1 MNKGFYILIFIAL
14 GFGQLKA
21 QQTSKQQKELEAQRI
36 RLKKEIKQ
44 INTILFKNSKTR
56 KNALTEVEDLQVKLN
71 VRSELIRVT
80 NQQANLLTSK
90 IRINEKNISVQRK
103 ELEDLK
109 SEYANLIRKSYES
122 KSLQNRLM
130 FLFSSENF
138 LQAYKRL
145 QYLKQYARYRRRQ
158 GKAISEKTK
167 LLQELNQ
174 MLSNEKADK
183 ILLIEENRI
192 FQKEIEKEK
201 KEQNSLIK
209 NLERRQKKLASQIS
223 KKEKQQRAIDR
234 EINRLIREA
243 IAASNS
249 RAGKKGKKTF
259 QLTPEAKLL
268 ADNFISNKGRLP
280 WPLEKGIVVQG
291 FGRQRH
297 PVVKTTII
305 QSNGVVIATEPL
317 AQVRAVFE
325 GEVMS
330 VIVIKGSNPS
340 VLIRHGNFITLYT
353 NLAKLYVKKG
363 EKVNAKQAIGEVF
376 TNQQTGKTQLQ
387 FGIFNNV
394 KALNPKDWV
403 YQM

>member
-1 MNKGFYILIFIAL
+1 MKKSFYFLIFFVL
-14 GFGQLKA
+14 GLVTMQA
-21 QQTSKQQKELEAQRI
+21 QQTSKKQKELEAQRL

-44 INTILFKNSKTR
+44 INSILFKNIKTR
-56 KNALTEVEDLQVKLN
+56 KSALTQVEDLQVKLN
-71 VRSELIRVT
+71 VRLELIKVT
-80 NQQANLLTSK
+80 NEQANLLTTRIS
-90 IRINEKNISVQRK
+90 INERNVSTNRL
-103 ELEDLK
+103 ELRNLK
-109 SEYANLIRKSYES
+109 DEYANLIQKSYES

-130 FLFSSENF
+130 FLFSSESF
-138 LQAYKRL
+138 LQAYKRV
-145 QYLKQYARYRRRQ
+145 QYLKQYASYRRKQ
-158 GKAISEKTK
+158 GIAISNKTK

-174 MLSNEKADK
+174 TLNDEKAEK
-183 ILLIEENRI
+183 ILLIEENRLV
-192 FQKEIEKEK
+192 QQQIEKDARDQK
-201 KEQNSLIK
+201 SLIK
-209 NLERRQKKLASQIS
+209 TLERKQTSLASQIS
-223 KKEKQQRAIDR
+223 KKEKQQKAIDR

-243 IAASNS
+243 IAASNK
-249 RAGKKGKKTF
+249 ALGKKRKKTF
-259 QLTPEAKLL
+259 QLTPEAKLI
-268 ADNFISNKGRLP
+268 ADNFMANKGRLP

-297 PVVKTTII
+297 PVVKTTTI
-305 QSNGVVIATEPL
+305 QSNGVILATEPL

-353 NLAKLYVKKG
+353 NLAKLYVTKG

-376 TNQQTGKTQLQ
+376 TNQQTGKTQFQ

-394 KALNPKDWV
+394 NALNPKEWV

>member
-44 INTILFKNSKTR
+44 INTILFKDSKTR

-174 MLSNEKADK
+174 MLSIEKADK

-192 FQKEIEKEK
+192 VQKEIEKEK

-209 NLERRQKKLASQIS
+209 DLERRQKKLASQIS

-363 EKVNAKQAIGEVF
+363 EKVKAKQAIGEVF

>member
-21 QQTSKQQKELEAQRI
+21 QQTSKQQKELESQRI

-158 GKAISEKTK
+158 GEAISEKTK

-192 FQKEIEKEK
+192 VQKEIEKEK

-209 NLERRQKKLASQIS
+209 NLERSQKKLASHLQI
-223 KKEKQQRAIDR
+223 QR
-234 EINRLIREA
+234 
-243 IAASNS
+243 
-249 RAGKKGKKTF
+249 
-259 QLTPEAKLL
+259 Q
-268 ADNFISNKGRLP
+268 
-280 WPLEKGIVVQG
+280 
-291 FGRQRH
+291 
-297 PVVKTTII
+297 VKMF
-305 QSNGVVIATEPL
+305 P
-317 AQVRAVFE
+317 
-325 GEVMS
+325 
-330 VIVIKGSNPS
+330 
-340 VLIRHGNFITLYT
+340 
-353 NLAKLYVKKG
+353 
-363 EKVNAKQAIGEVF
+363 
-376 TNQQTGKTQLQ
+376 
-387 FGIFNNV
+387 
-394 KALNPKDWV
+394 
-403 YQM
+403 

>member
-44 INTILFKNSKTR
+44 INTILFKDSKTR

-145 QYLKQYARYRRRQ
+145 QYLKQYARYRTRQ

-174 MLSNEKADK
+174 MLSIEKADK

-209 NLERRQKKLASQIS
+209 DLERRQKKLASQIS

-363 EKVNAKQAIGEVF
+363 EKVKAKQAIGEVF

>member
-1 MNKGFYILIFIAL
+1 MDKGFYILIFFAL

-71 VRSELIRVT
+71 VRSELIKVT

-145 QYLKQYARYRRRQ
+145 RYLKQYVRYRRKQ
-158 GKAISEKTK
+158 GKAISKKTK
-167 LLQELNQ
+167 LLQQLNQ

-192 FQKEIEKEK
+192 VQKEIEKEK
-201 KEQNSLIK
+201 KEQNTLIK
-209 NLERRQKKLASQIS
+209 NLERKQKKLASQIS

-243 IAASNS
+243 IAESNS

-305 QSNGVVIATEPL
+305 QSNGVVIATEPS

>member
-1 MNKGFYILIFIAL
+1 MKKIPFFLFFFLMGLSFMP
-14 GFGQLKA
+14 A
-21 QQTSKQQKELEAQRI
+21 QQASKEQKKLEAQRL
-36 RLKKEIKQ
+36 RLKKEINQ
-44 INTILFKNSKTR
+44 INSLLFTNTKTR

-71 VRSELIRVT
+71 VRSELIKVT
-80 NQQANLLTSK
+80 NQQANLLTRRIK
-90 IRINEKNISVQRK
+90 INERNISDQRN
-103 ELEDLK
+103 ELKDLK
-109 SEYANLIRKSYES
+109 SEYAEMIQKSYAS

-138 LQAYKRL
+138 LQAYKRV
-145 QYLKQYARYRRRQ
+145 QYLKQYARYRRKQ

-167 LLQELNQ
+167 LLQQLNQ
-174 MLSNEKADK
+174 TLIDEKATK
-183 ILLIEENRI
+183 LVLIEENRAV
-192 FQKEIEKEK
+192 QQQLEKER
-201 KEQNSLIK
+201 KEQQSLIK
-209 NLERRQKKLASQIS
+209 TLKRKERSLASQIS
-223 KKEKQQRAIDR
+223 KKEKQRKAIDK

-243 IAASNS
+243 IAASN
-249 RAGKKGKKTF
+249 RAAGKKGNKTF
-259 QLTPEAKLL
+259 QLTPEAKLI
-268 ADNFISNKGRLP
+268 ASNFKANKGRLP
-280 WPLEKGIVVQG
+280 WPLEKGVVIQG

-297 PVVKTTII
+297 PVVKTTTI
-305 QSNGVVIATEPL
+305 QSNGVVLATEPL

-363 EKVNAKQAIGEVF
+363 EKVKAKQSIGEVF
-376 TNQQTGKTQLQ
+376 TNKQTGKTQLQ

-394 KALNPKDWV
+394 QALNPKDWV

>member
-1 MNKGFYILIFIAL
+1 MNKGFYILIFLAL
-14 GFGQLKA
+14 GLGQLKA

-71 VRSELIRVT
+71 VRSELIKVT
-80 NQQANLLTSK
+80 NQRANLLTSK

-145 QYLKQYARYRRRQ
+145 RYLKQYVRYRRKQ

-167 LLQELNQ
+167 LLQQLNQ

-192 FQKEIEKEK
+192 VQKEIEKEK
-201 KEQNSLIK
+201 KEQNTLIK
-209 NLERRQKKLASQIS
+209 NLERKQKKLASQIS